1 MALLC
6 YPLPP
11 FPESLL
17 RARTGARAKGC
28 RIKHTFAIRTHPLDR
43 VSSPHLFLSLGVLPV
58 LKYDRAAGGLES
70 TSRCCCRCQ
79 LPLMVIPW
87 KWTLL
92 RGQRR
97 QSGKVPIIFAA
108 IDASCQASSDKS
120 AESAVRPASV
130 PEALTRHR
138 VMSRNA
144 RRSKFSVPFPLL
156 HFVAEQ
162 SSYLIFLFD
171 LTIFHWLSFS
181 EIVET
186 NINNFG
192 AQWWWCCRR

>member
-6 YPLPP
+6 YPLLPS
-11 FPESLL
+11 PESLL
-17 RARTGARAKGC
+17 RARTRAKGC

-43 VSSPHLFLSLGVLPV
+43 ISSPRLFLSPGILPV

-120 AESAVRPASV
+120 AESAFRPASV
-130 PEALTRHR
+130 SEALTRHR

-144 RRSKFSVPFPLL
+144 RRSKFFVPLPSL
-156 HFVAEQ
+156 HFIA
-162 SSYLIFLFD
+162 IFLFNPFILFNCLSFINCSFLKQLKATQKILE
-171 LTIFHWLSFS
+171 LTI
-181 EIVET
+181 
-186 NINNFG
+186 
-192 AQWWWCCRR
+192 

>member
-1 MALLC
+1 MSCRWLC
-6 YPLPP
+6 FVIGHPR
-11 FPESLL
+11 SRLL
-17 RARTGARAKGC
+17 RTRAKKVKGC

-43 VSSPHLFLSLGVLPV
+43 VSSPRLVLSLGILPV

-70 TSRCCCRCQ
+70 TARCCCRCQ

-92 RGQRR
+92 HGQRR

-108 IDASCQASSDKS
+108 IDASCQASSGKS

-130 PEALTRHR
+130 SEALTRHR

-144 RRSKFSVPFPLL
+144 IEIFHLLFFPSLCLL
-156 HFVAEQ
+156 TTT
-162 SSYLIFLFD
+162 LFD
-171 LTIFHWLSFS
+171 PFLDLTTRLSLAVLF
-181 EIVET
+181 
-186 NINNFG
+186 
-192 AQWWWCCRR
+192 

>member
-1 MALLC
+1 MPYKTYICDPHAS
-6 YPLPP
+6 PGP
-11 FPESLL
+11 SLL
-17 RARTGARAKGC
+17 PASLSVS
-28 RIKHTFAIRTHPLDR
+28 RI
-43 VSSPHLFLSLGVLPV
+43 LPV

-92 RGQRR
+92 HGQRR

-130 PEALTRHR
+130 PEALTRQR
-138 VMSRNA
+138 VMSRNV

-156 HFVAEQ
+156 HFVAKQ
-162 SSYLIFLFD
+162 SSYSILLFD
-171 LTIFHWLSFS
+171 STIFHYPFS
-181 EIVET
+181 ELVET
-186 NINNFG
+186 NINNFRANHIVLRKIICISKYSLRG
-192 AQWWWCCRR
+192 HNGNFLPFT

>member
-1 MALLC
+1 MVFALLSVAVIPGVAPTSSC
-6 YPLPP
+6 SSERVPYKTHICDPHASPGPNHLPA
-11 FPESLL
+11 SLS
-17 RARTGARAKGC
+17 
-28 RIKHTFAIRTHPLDR
+28 
-43 VSSPHLFLSLGVLPV
+43 VSRHILPV

-97 QSGKVPIIFAA
+97 QSGKVPIIFAT

-120 AESAVRPASV
+120 AESAIRPASV

-138 VMSRNA
+138 VMLRNA
-144 RRSKFSVPFPLL
+144 
-156 HFVAEQ
+156 
-162 SSYLIFLFD
+162 
-171 LTIFHWLSFS
+171 
-181 EIVET
+181 
-186 NINNFG
+186 
-192 AQWWWCCRR
+192 